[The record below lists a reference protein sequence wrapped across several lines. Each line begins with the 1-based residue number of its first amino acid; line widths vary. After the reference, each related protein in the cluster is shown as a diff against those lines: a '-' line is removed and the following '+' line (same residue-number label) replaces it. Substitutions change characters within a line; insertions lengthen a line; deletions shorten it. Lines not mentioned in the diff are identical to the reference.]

1 MSTNS
6 TPGPDESLNTSR
18 KRVLYVVHGHPVVRP
33 GGAEGY
39 ALELY
44 EAMRDSSQEFEPV
57 LLARVGPPHSAS
69 LSHQGAP
76 TALVGDDPNQLL
88 FETDATDYD
97 WLYGALP
104 NTAPLTKYY
113 RDLLLTLK
121 PDIVHFHHSLYWGY
135 AAIRATRRAL
145 PHAAILYTL
154 HEYLPIC
161 HRHGQMVR
169 TNGDELCLEA
179 SPRRCNGC
187 FPDIRPQEFY
197 LREQFVKS
205 HFEDVDLFI
214 APSRFLMDRYLDWG
228 IETSRILHE
237 DYGRHPFERVVETHR
252 PGRRNRF
259 GFFGQ
264 FSHYKGVTVLLRAM
278 AMLSETESDIRAW
291 VHGTNLDIQPEDFQA
306 EFAELIE
313 KAGDS
318 VMMAGR
324 YEDHELPRLMEQID
338 WVVVPSRWWENSP
351 LVIQEAFAYGR
362 PVISSD
368 IGGMAEKVRDGV
380 NGLHFR
386 AGDPLSL
393 VKTMRT
399 AVADE
404 GLWDKLR
411 AGIPSVHSMSEHT
424 RRLEAVYNGLLERR
438 RGGSRPP
445 VGEGMSPGMAS

>member
-1 MSTNS
+1 MPIDPTRNPDTQLK
-6 TPGPDESLNTSR
+6 TPR
-18 KRVLYVVHGHPVVRP
+18 KKILYVTHGHQAVRP

-57 LLARVGPPHSAS
+57 LLARIGLPHSPS
-69 LSHQGAP
+69 LSHEGAL
-76 TALVGDDPNQLL
+76 TALVNDDPNQLL
-88 FETDATDYD
+88 FEIDATDYD
-97 WLYGALP
+97 WLFGA
-104 NTAPLTKYY
+104 TSGMASLTKYF
-113 RDLLLTLK
+113 RDVLLALK
-121 PDIVHFHHSLYWGY
+121 PDIVHFQHTLFWGY
-135 AAIRATRRAL
+135 AAIRAVRRVL
-145 PHAAILYTL
+145 PDAAIVYTL

-169 TNGDELCLEA
+169 TVNDELCLEA

-187 FPDIRPQEFY
+187 FPDITPQEFY

-214 APSRFLMDRYLDWG
+214 APSKFLMDRYLDWG
-228 IETSRILHE
+228 IEPSRILQE
-237 DYGRHPFERVVETHR
+237 DYGRPLVERAVETHR

-278 AMLSETESDIRAW
+278 AMLSELEPDIRAW
-291 VHGTNLDIQPEDFQA
+291 LHGTNLDIQPEDFQA
-306 EFAELIE
+306 EFTKLAERS
-313 KAGDS
+313 GDS
-318 VMMAGR
+318 VMIPGR
-324 YEDHELPRLMEQID
+324 YENHELPRLMEQID

-368 IGGMAEKVRDGV
+368 IGGMAEKVIDGV
-380 NGLHFR
+380 NGLHFG

-399 AVADE
+399 AVSDE

-411 AGIPSVHSMSEHT
+411 AGIPPVHSMAEHT
-424 RRLEAVYNGLLERR
+424 RRLEAIYNGLLERR
-438 RGGSRPP
+438 EYGSKAL
-445 VGEGMSPGMAS
+445 GEGLSQEITS